1 MAAQR
6 VQQQQPPPQPPQQQE
21 QPLHPVGIRVRHS
34 FLFFS
39 SSID

>member
-6 VQQQQPPPQPPQQQE
+6 VQQQQPPPQQQQE